1 MKRSARHTIIDIHS
15 LNQLLIQQ
23 VSTVGVGA
31 ENGASGPEMWGAE
44 HDLKKIRWSGVRASR
59 SRSGMVSRTLS
70 IHSNL
75 TIGSFRKLT
84 YIIRILQSGS
94 TVLN

>member
-44 HDLKKIRWSGVRASR
+44 HDLKKIR
-59 SRSGMVSRTLS
+59 
-70 IHSNL
+70 
-75 TIGSFRKLT
+75 
-84 YIIRILQSGS
+84 
-94 TVLN
+94 